1 MALATFISPGKD
13 LPSAIARVQAAEKIG
28 YDTAFTTHTMGR
40 DGLMTLAAYAAG
52 TSKIRLGTGV
62 MPCLPRHPIAM
73 GIEAATLDEITG
85 SRLILGIG
93 PSHQLTMENFYGIK
107 LDRPAVQMREYVTIL
122 RSMFTNGG
130 VAFDGEFFHAAY
142 QFMGYKP
149 RTDIPIYIAAM
160 APAML
165 KLAGSACDGTILW
178 SCLPTFIRESV
189 TPAIAKAATDA
200 GRDPGAVSIVA
211 AVPTALTTNKSA
223 AYDAFRKEFFVYMTL
238 PFYRRSIAGAGYES
252 ELKAFDDAQA
262 SGDFAGQI
270 AAISDRMLDEFLAVG
285 DEKAIADKIAQY
297 RDAGVTMPGIGIFNA
312 GEGYAGHDETL
323 EVAAKVG
330 G

>member
-13 LPSAIARVQAAEKIG
+13 LPSAVARVQTAEKIG
-28 YDTAFTTHTMGR
+28 YDAVFTTHTMGR

-62 MPCLPRHPIAM
+62 VPCLPRHPIAM
-73 GIEAATLDEITG
+73 GIEVATLDELTG
-85 SRLILGIG
+85 GRLILGIG

-122 RSMFTNGG
+122 RSMFTTGA
-130 VAFDGEFFHAAY
+130 VSFDGEFYHAVY
-142 QFMGYKP
+142 QFMGYQP
-149 RTDIPIYIAAM
+149 RHNIPIYISAM

-165 KLAGSACDGTILW
+165 KLAGSSCDGDILW

-189 TPAIAKAATDA
+189 APAIAKAASDA
-200 GRDPGAVSIVA
+200 GRDPSAVTIVA
-211 AVPTALTTNKSA
+211 AVPTALTTNPSA
-223 AYDAFRKEFFVYMTL
+223 AYESFRKEFFVYMTL
-238 PFYRRSIAGAGYES
+238 PFYRRSIALAGYEG
-252 ELKAFDDAQA
+252 ELKAFDAAQA
-262 SGDFAGQI
+262 SGDFAGQL
-270 AAISDRMLDEFLAVG
+270 AAISDRMLEEFLAVG
-285 DEKAIADKIAQY
+285 DEKAIADKIAEY

-312 GEGYAGHDETL
+312 GDGYAGHDATL